1 MKRLQ
6 PYLYYLKI
14 SAQKKL
20 TYRFDIWS
28 GLFSAALLLFIEVF
42 LWRSLYSGGGT
53 VSGVNLSEMLTYLI
67 VSLFLRYLFSYSV
80 DENLRHS
87 IIRGDIALDF
97 IKPVSIYGIYLAQD
111 IGTALSGLCIF
122 FLPLFLLASVAIQ
135 FPFPAAPVLLIPF
148 FVSAIFGYLILWLL
162 GALVGTLNFWLLKF
176 GNFGMVQQILIML
189 FSGAYVPIWFFPEWI
204 QRILNC
210 LPFVYTYQL
219 PIGIYIGRYGTG
231 EILWGLGVQ
240 LFWVVLL
247 FVLFQIV
254 SRRAQKKVLVQG
266 G

>member
-1 MKRLQ
+1 MKRIQ

-14 SAQKKL
+14 SAQTSL
-20 TYRFDIWS
+20 AYRFDIWS
-28 GLFSAALLLFIEVF
+28 GLLSAVLLFFIEVF
-42 LWRSLYSGGGT
+42 LWRSLYSDGHT
-53 VSGVNLSEMLTYLI
+53 VSGIALSEMLNYII
-67 VSLFLRYLFSYSV
+67 VSLFLRYLFCCEV

-111 IGTALSGLCIF
+111 IGMALGGLCIF
-122 FLPLFLLASVAIQ
+122 FLPLFLLASIVIQ
-135 FPFPAAPVLLIPF
+135 FPVPASPVLLVPF
-148 FVSAIFGYLILWLL
+148 FISALLGYLILWLL
-162 GALVGTLNFWLLKF
+162 SALGGTLNFWLLKF
-176 GNFGMVQQILIML
+176 GNFSMVQQILIML

-219 PIGIYIGRYGTG
+219 PIGIYIGRYNMR

-240 LFWVVLL
+240 LFWAVLL
-247 FVLFQIV
+247 FGLFQIV
-254 SRRAQKKVLVQG
+254 TRRAQKKVLVQG